1 MSDSNSGGKLGLGF
15 QRVFLLITFWLLTC
29 FFGPSHT
36 VNADTGGVSNASEA
50 SKTLDALDHIEVYLH
65 TIDKGDLV
73 YNNFGHTALRL
84 INRKSG
90 TDLVYNWGIF
100 SFGDPLF
107 FMVDFYKGDLYYQ
120 LGVYPYHLAARQ
132 YRAEQRTV
140 WQDKLN
146 LTPQQKKRLLERLDW
161 NNKPEN
167 RKYLYHYFADNCSTR
182 PRDYIDE
189 ALGGLLKY
197 ALFNNKTEKTYRDYI
212 RSAYSLNPEIKI
224 ILELGLNSEV
234 DRQITAWE
242 AMFHPLE
249 LRDALKAY
257 GQNLISESSVLFRFD
272 PPEPIF
278 ADDFYAFSV
287 VGLAFLLP
295 GIAFIGFGIKK
306 ASNLALNA
314 PESLFWT
321 QIGFRII
328 GFFGTFFYII
338 AGILGLL
345 IPFSSFFSNHEIL
358 YHNYNLLLFLPLD
371 FLLVGSAFTLLVK
384 ARPMHVSARAYVFIK
399 RYIQAHLI
407 ITMGLALSWALDLV
421 KQDVSQIVIHVLP
434 VYVGLLSL
442 SLQFGYRQTS
452 SHNLKDR

>member
-1 MSDSNSGGKLGLGF
+1 MSDGYSGGKQGLSF
-15 QRVFLLITFWLLTC
+15 QGDFRLIAFWLFASLLVLNHA
-29 FFGPSHT
+29 G
-36 VNADTGGVSNASEA
+36 NADTGGVSHASVATET
-50 SKTLDALDHIEVYLH
+50 SDALDHIEVYLH

-73 YNNFGHTALRL
+73 YNNFGHTALR
-84 INRKSG
+84 IMNRKSG
-90 TDLVYNWGIF
+90 ADLVYNWGIF
-100 SFGDPLF
+100 SFGDPLS

-120 LGVYPYHLAARQ
+120 LGVYPYRLAARQ
-132 YRAEQRTV
+132 YQAEKRTV

-146 LTPQQKKRLLERLDW
+146 LTQQQKKRLIERLDW
-161 NNKPEN
+161 NVKPEN

-197 ALFNNKTEKTYRDYI
+197 ALFNDKTEKTYRDYI
-212 RSAYSLNPEIKI
+212 RSAYAVNPEIKI

-234 DRQITAWE
+234 DREITAWE
-242 AMFHPLE
+242 AMFHPFE

-257 GQNLISESSVLFRFD
+257 GRDLISESVVLFRFD

-278 ADDFYAFSV
+278 SDDFYAFSV
-287 VGLAFLLP
+287 FGLAFLLP
-295 GIAFIGFGIKK
+295 GIGFIGFGIKK
-306 ASNLALNA
+306 ASKLALDA
-314 PESLFWT
+314 PDSLFWT
-321 QIGFRII
+321 QIGYRII
-328 GFFGTFFYII
+328 GLFGTFFYII

-371 FLLVGSAFTLLVK
+371 VLLVGSAFTLLVK
-384 ARPMHVSARAYVFIK
+384 GRPMYVSGRAYLFIK

-434 VYVGLLSL
+434 VYIGLLSL
-442 SLQFGYRQTS
+442 SLQFGYRQTHF
-452 SHNLKDR
+452 HNHKD